1 MALFQRY
8 IMAPWLFSSVAMY
21 AISYLWHGV
30 ALTDLQELSIP
41 KTLYMILSAVIYLVI
56 GLAMTIGIHKA
67 IQYEFISLKEAFPLM
82 SALVGAAVGFFVYLV
97 IFVLGISF
105 AKHGMV
111 HVLVDVLWQMFEQGV
126 GGLAVSLGIIYDMR
140 QSYLEAEQGH

>member
-1 MALFQRY
+1 
-8 IMAPWLFSSVAMY
+8 
-21 AISYLWHGV
+21 
-30 ALTDLQELSIP
+30 
-41 KTLYMILSAVIYLVI
+41 
-56 GLAMTIGIHKA
+56 
-67 IQYEFISLKEAFPLM
+67 
-82 SALVGAAVGFFVYLV
+82 VGFFVYLV